1 MRRLAKNNLL
11 LTSLGGAIAKR
22 RTELAMSQEDLAQK
36 AEVHRT
42 YVSDIERGVRNVSV
56 LTLQRISDA
65 LDIPLGALLFFGD
78 RGVRKA
84 PPAKSLSKRKA

>member
-1 MRRLAKNNLL
+1 MSRLAKKEIL
-11 LTSLGGAIAKR
+11 LTSLGASISKR
-22 RTELAMSQEDLAQK
+22 RAELAMSQEDLAQR

-56 LTLQRISDA
+56 LTLQRIADA

-78 RGVRKA
+78 RAVRKTTPKA
-84 PPAKSLSKRKA
+84 VTKRKA